1 MPGQTVRSQ
10 RRKGP
15 YNAGLF
21 FGQTTDRRS
30 IYSVTTVLLEDVVI
44 EFDELMVHLV
54 DDPMC

>member
-1 MPGQTVRSQ
+1 MPGQTARSQ

-15 YNAGLF
+15 HNAGLF
-21 FGQTTDRRS
+21 FGQTTDKRS

>member
-1 MPGQTVRSQ
+1 MPGQTARSQ

-15 YNAGLF
+15 HNAGLF
-21 FGQTTDRRS
+21 FGQTTDKRS

-44 EFDELMVHLV
+44 EFDELMVHFV